1 MGVKS
6 KDELGEDRYKV
17 LREGATEAPF
27 TGALLHNKDSGTYT
41 CGYCGEELFHSDNKY
56 DSGCGWP
63 SFDSAIKG
71 KVKNLEDTTHG
82 MVRTEI
88 QCANCDSHLGHVFE
102 DGPKE
107 TTGLRYCV
115 NSLSLDFKGEK
126 DD

>member
-1 MGVKS
+1 MSKS

-17 LREGATEAPF
+17 LREGATEPPF
-27 TGALLHNKDSGTYT
+27 SGALLNNKADGTYT
-41 CGYCGEELFHSDNKY
+41 CGYCGEELFKSGNKY

-63 SFDSAIKG
+63 SFDDEIPG
-71 KVKNLEDTTHG
+71 KVKKLEDRSHG

-88 QCANCDSHLGHVFE
+88 QCAKCESHLGHIFD

-115 NSLSLDFKGEK
+115 NSLSLDFEEQK
-126 DD
+126 